1 MNFLPVLNRLLLSQ
15 WCNNYPVMTTR
26 ILAIETSSA
35 ACSAALSVDGAV
47 EERYA
52 LAPRQHAALIL
63 PMIESLLAESGS
75 GVGELDAIAF
85 GRGPGSFTGVRI
97 AASIVQGIAFGADK
111 PVIPVSTLAVL
122 ALGGLRESSGSR
134 VMAALDA
141 RKSEVYWGCFEK
153 SGDTVLLRGDE
164 CVCSPAEVPLPAAV
178 DWVAAGSGW
187 AAYADVLMQRLGAQ
201 VVRVLPDLEP
211 RAGDVARLALGEYQ
225 YGRLLKP
232 EEAVPV
238 YLRDNVAEVKKS

>member
-1 MNFLPVLNRLLLSQ
+1 
-15 WCNNYPVMTTR
+15 MTTR
-26 ILAIETSSA
+26 ILAIDTSSA
-35 ACSAALSVDGAV
+35 ACSAALSVDGAI

-75 GVGELDAIAF
+75 GAGELDAIAF

-97 AASIVQGIAFGADK
+97 AASIVQGIAFAADL
-111 PVIPVSTLAVL
+111 PVIPVSTLAAL
-122 ALGGLRESSGSR
+122 ALGAMRESSGSR

-141 RKSEVYWGCFEK
+141 RRGEVYWGCFEK
-153 SGDTVLLRGDE
+153 SGDAVLLTGDE
-164 CVCSPAEVPLPAAV
+164 RVCPPAAAPSPGPG

-187 AAYADVLMQRLGAQ
+187 AAYAEVLMRRFGGQ

-211 RAGDVARLALGEYQ
+211 RAGDVVRLALGEFQ
-225 YGRLLKP
+225 RGRLMQP

-238 YLRDNVAEVKKS
+238 YLRNNVAEVKQS

>member
-1 MNFLPVLNRLLLSQ
+1 
-15 WCNNYPVMTTR
+15 MTTR

-35 ACSAALSVDGAV
+35 ACSAALFVDGAI

-75 GVGELDAIAF
+75 SAAELEAIAF

-97 AASIVQGIAFGADK
+97 AASIVQGIAFAADL
-111 PVIPVSTLAVL
+111 PVIPVSTLAAL
-122 ALGGLRESSGSR
+122 ALGGMRESSGSR

-141 RKSEVYWGCFEK
+141 RRDEVYWGCYGK
-153 SGDTVLLRGDE
+153 TAGNVLLLGDE
-164 CVCSPAEVPLPAAV
+164 RVCTPAALPGPEAG

-187 AAYADVLMQRLGAQ
+187 AAYADVLMQRFGTQ

-211 RAGDVARLALGEYQ
+211 RAGDVVRIAVDEYRQ
-225 YGRLLKP
+225 GRLLKP

-238 YLRDNVAEVKKS
+238 YLRDNVADVKRV

>member
-1 MNFLPVLNRLLLSQ
+1 
-15 WCNNYPVMTTR
+15 MTTK

-35 ACSAALSVDGAV
+35 ACSAALSVDGVV

-63 PMIESLLAESGS
+63 PMIESLLVESGS
-75 GVGELDAIAF
+75 DAIAF

-97 AASIVQGIAFGADK
+97 AASIVQGIAFAADK
-111 PVIPVSTLAVL
+111 PVIPISTLAAL

-141 RKSEVYWGCFEK
+141 RKDEVYWGCYEQ
-153 SGDTVLLRGDE
+153 SGDDVLLLGDE
-164 CVCSPAEVPLPAAV
+164 CVCPAASV
-178 DWVAAGSGW
+178 PPPGKGDWVAAGSAW
-187 AAYADVLMQRLGAQ
+187 EAYADVLMQRFGEQ

-211 RAGDVARLALGEYQ
+211 RAGDVVRLAQGEFQ
-225 YGRLLKP
+225 RGRLLKP

-238 YLRDNVAEVKKS
+238 YLRDNVAEVKRTK